1 MYKRQVQTKVEK
13 AFVNYISQ
21 YDNFEVDFNLVE
33 KLKSPSNTDDKNKQT
48 ELEISKLHKHLETLR
63 TLFANAEITFDEYR
77 SMTDT
82 LNNKIALLQS
92 QITYIDEEEE
102 NISMEEAVEVI
113 GNLKENWI
121 YLTNK
126 EKIEFLTRFIDSIK
140 IFNDKGNVKVSEIKF
155 LTKQSEKKPPQYT
168 KLLK

>member
-1 MYKRQVQTKVEK
+1 MHEYGTDQGRE

-82 LNNKIALLQS
+82 LNNKNS
-92 QITYIDEEEE
+92 FITKSD
-102 NISMEEAVEVI
+102 
-113 GNLKENWI
+113 NLHRRRGRK
-121 YLTNK
+121 Y
-126 EKIEFLTRFIDSIK
+126 FDGR
-140 IFNDKGNVKVSEIKF
+140 GC
-155 LTKQSEKKPPQYT
+155 
-168 KLLK
+168 